1 MWIWDDE
8 KFGDLAKLG
17 KKNLCRVRERHTDI
31 KFHQFLHQYRI
42 RELLFG
48 EKKAI
53 QEIDDRNSGLYNVGM
68 NEIFKRY

>member
-8 KFGDLAKLG
+8 KFGDLVKLG
-17 KKNLCRVRERHTDI
+17 KKHFVGLERDI
-31 KFHQFLHQYRI
+31 LILNSINFLRQYRI

-53 QEIDDRNSGLYNVGM
+53 QEIDDWNSGLYDAG
-68 NEIFKRY
+68 KG